1 MSDAKKA
8 EKKAESYLDSD
19 FLLKYRIYVANHPLF
34 ISIKRIFVKINT
46 LTSIVIKPLVPE

>member
-1 MSDAKKA
+1 MSI
-8 EKKAESYLDSD
+8 KKAESYLDSA